1 MGDCDEIGLYIC
13 ELSRS
18 FMIEHILLKN
28 GFWNFN
34 LKFWKGNS
42 YQYDDVKIFDTS
54 VLVVDT
60 SSLNSEFYSMSS
72 KEKKRIRNF
81 WIKALPFLINVEYL
95 MTTHQIDQEFFD
107 AICEMKNL
115 KGLYI
120 KWGKIESCK
129 KIEKLILLEHLYFG
143 SNPRLPSFEG
153 FESLRNLKHLEVENV
168 KPLADFSPLEN
179 LDSLITLKITGTV
192 DKALS
197 IDNLY
202 FLNKFKNIEEL
213 TLGISLKIKDLEPLK
228 NLEKLRYLWLP
239 ASLLKKFEK
248 EKLE

>member
-1 MGDCDEIGLYIC
+1 
-13 ELSRS
+13 
-18 FMIEHILLKN
+18 MIEHIQLKN

-34 LKFWKGNS
+34 LNFWKGNS
-42 YQYDDVKIFDTS
+42 YQYDDVQIFDTN

-60 SSLNSEFYSMSS
+60 SNLNSEFYSMSS
-72 KEKKRIRNF
+72 KEKKQIRNY
-81 WIKALPFLINVEYL
+81 WIKALPVLSNVEYL

-120 KWGKIESCK
+120 KWGKIESSK
-129 KIEKLILLEHLYFG
+129 KIGKLTLLEHLYFG

-153 FESLRNLKHLEVENV
+153 FESLTNLRHLEIEYV

-179 LDSLITLKITGTV
+179 LDGLITLTITGTV
-192 DKALS
+192 DKVQP
-197 IDNLY
+197 IENLY
-202 FLNKFKNIEEL
+202 FLQKLKNIEEL
-213 TLGISLKIKDLEPLK
+213 TLGISLKIKDLKPLK

-239 ASLLKKFEK
+239 PSLEKKFEK
-248 EKLE
+248 EKLI

>member
-1 MGDCDEIGLYIC
+1 MFVKIRILGDCDEIGLYIC

-107 AICEMKNL
+107 AIIHAIGEESPDCQHRL
-115 KGLYI
+115 
-120 KWGKIESCK
+120 IE
-129 KIEKLILLEHLYFG
+129 
-143 SNPRLPSFEG
+143 RLRLVQGESAARG
-153 FESLRNLKHLEVENV
+153 F
-168 KPLADFSPLEN
+168 
-179 LDSLITLKITGTV
+179 
-192 DKALS
+192 
-197 IDNLY
+197 
-202 FLNKFKNIEEL
+202 
-213 TLGISLKIKDLEPLK
+213 
-228 NLEKLRYLWLP
+228 
-239 ASLLKKFEK
+239 
-248 EKLE
+248 